1 MAEPAISLIV
11 PCYNIPSEHLSRA
24 LESVAVQ
31 SFADYE
37 VILVDDGSAP
47 AYHAACVSL
56 SETDAR
62 IRLIT
67 TENHGVAAARNT
79 GVRAACGKYVAFLD
93 ADDALTP
100 SFFREAYAAASANDA
115 DLVMGGVR
123 LVDAL
128 PAPAPDVPGSAP
140 EQTVY
145 RGEAV
150 QGLKKYYVCRHW
162 ELRGD
167 GFGIPRGPIARLVRR
182 ELCLA
187 HLFPEDLRIGE
198 DCVWSLDVLAA
209 SGTVCVV
216 QSLWY
221 WYWQNPASAVH
232 RFHPDMRA
240 QWERQLE
247 GIRPLLDLNDPEQY
261 QAFVMHVHDG
271 VFYLWRCY
279 FRHAAD
285 HPELRGEMRRVR
297 RAVRREQPWRML
309 AEPRFFRGAVT
320 KYKIISI
327 LYRMG
332 LLLPVM
338 NLWQRIKGKQ

>member
-1 MAEPAISLIV
+1 MAEPAISLII
-11 PCYNIPSEHLSRA
+11 PCYNTPAEQLSRA
-24 LESVAVQ
+24 LESVAMQ
-31 SFADYE
+31 SFSDYE
-37 VILVDDGSAP
+37 VLLVDDGSAP
-47 AYHAACVSL
+47 EFHAVCERLAG
-56 SETDAR
+56 TDAR

-67 TENHGVAAARNT
+67 TENHGVSSARNT
-79 GVRAACGKYVAFLD
+79 GVRAATGRYVAFLD
-93 ADDALTP
+93 GDDALTA

-128 PAPAPDVPGSAP
+128 PALSPDAPGSEP
-140 EQTVY
+140 EQAVY
-145 RGEAV
+145 TGDSV
-150 QGLKKYYVCRHW
+150 QGLKKYYVCRQW

-167 GFGIPRGPIARLVRR
+167 GFSIPRGPIARLVRR

-216 QSLWY
+216 RSLWY

-232 RFHPDMRA
+232 RYHPDMRA
-240 QWERQLE
+240 QWERQLA
-247 GIRPLLDLNDPEQY
+247 GIRPLLDFSDPEQY
-261 QAFVMHVHDG
+261 LAFVMHVHDG

-279 FRHAAD
+279 FRHAKA
-285 HPELRGEMRRVR
+285 HPEERENMARVR
-297 RAVRREQPWRML
+297 REIYTEDPWRML
-309 AEPRFFRGAVT
+309 GEPRFFRLASR
-320 KYKIISI
+320 KYKLVSV
-327 LYRMG
+327 LYRTR

-338 NLWQRIKGKQ
+338 DLWQRLKGKT